1 MGWRSSKRRGGG
13 RKVRALRRKFVFLG
27 FQREEPGMSQE
38 FVRDVPDAG
47 GCSKGLCKKKLCSS
61 FSSLLSRARGRTATQ
76 RSKKGS
82 EKVLG
87 RVLES
92 VLRRVLRSGLSTA
105 FAVKKGPGWR
115 GRWPRGGQRPRRNPQ
130 IQQLAMTEHS
140 RTTHAR
146 CARSSCN
153 KRQKA
158 RELRASFSEITAISV
173 LVSPRHRSS
182 DIDLVSI

>member
-1 MGWRSSKRRGGG
+1 MEVFQAKGWRSKSSCPPSKVCLPWVSEGGTWDVPGICPGCPGRRGLFE
-13 RKVRALRRKFVFLG
+13 RFV
-27 FQREEPGMSQE
+27 Q
-38 FVRDVPDAG
+38 
-47 GCSKGLCKKKLCSS
+47 KNLCSS

-82 EKVLG
+82 EKVLR

-92 VLRRVLRSGLSTA
+92 VLRRVLRSGLSTV

-158 RELRASFSEITAISV
+158 RELHASFSEITAISI